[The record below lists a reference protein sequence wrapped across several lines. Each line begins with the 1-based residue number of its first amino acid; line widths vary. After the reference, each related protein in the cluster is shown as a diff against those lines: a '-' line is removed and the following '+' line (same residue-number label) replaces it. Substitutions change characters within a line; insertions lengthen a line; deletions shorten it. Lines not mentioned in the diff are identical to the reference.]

1 MNKHLKELIDNS
13 EFCVEGIFNEFLI
26 ILTHKKYNGFW
37 GKNGY
42 ENMIVLAR
50 HFESDTWYRISQ
62 EQCDVF
68 DITGVHS
75 FGIDIP
81 EKYGCV
87 RISSD
92 EAIEISYPASAIL
105 GYKKEQSN
113 D

>member
-1 MNKHLKELIDNS
+1 MIKHLKELIDNA

-26 ILTHKKYNGFW
+26 IPTHEKYNGFW

-68 DITGVHS
+68 NIIGVRS
-75 FGIDIP
+75 VGIDIP
-81 EKYGCV
+81 DDVGCI
-87 RISSD
+87 RISSN

-105 GYKKEQSN
+105 GYKEQSN